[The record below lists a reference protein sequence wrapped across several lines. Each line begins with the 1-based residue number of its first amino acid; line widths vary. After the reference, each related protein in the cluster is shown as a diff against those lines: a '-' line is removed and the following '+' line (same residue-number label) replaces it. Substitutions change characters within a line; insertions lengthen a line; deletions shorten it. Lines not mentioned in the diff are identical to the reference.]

1 MEKMTPE
8 RKQMLIRF
16 EMLWW
21 VLTLLVAA
29 AVLFPVFSMA
39 PAFPFFF
46 DNIIFI
52 VTFITLTRYIFLLP
66 HTFLARR
73 QILKLALMFL
83 SVPFIFFL
91 VQQLNGFQT
100 FLDENGPEALVGALP
115 YARTNSMTGYIR
127 SEMLL
132 FATGSIIAAVIFPF
146 RMVVSVWRVRNL
158 GRE

>member
-8 RKQMLIRF
+8 RKKILLRF
-16 EMLWW
+16 ELWWW
-21 VLTLLVAA
+21 VLTLLVVA

-46 DNIIFI
+46 DNILFI

-66 HTFLARR
+66 HTVLAKR
-73 QILKLALMFL
+73 QMLKLALMFL

-100 FLDENGPEALVGALP
+100 YLDENGPEALVGALS
-115 YARTNSMTGYIR
+115 YARTNALMSYVR

-132 FATGSIIAAVIFPF
+132 FATGSVIAAVVFPL
-146 RMVVSVWRVRNL
+146 RMVVSLWRVYNL